1 MKYKWKKTEQIFN
14 TEQDL
19 INHLRSL
26 GDVTFNDASDEYILN
41 ESYQNDEWEYVEVK
55 IEQMGAIKQT
65 VMEMVD
71 DITILVIKDK
81 YGDDVYKDDGF
92 RLKDNILDEFQELFD
107 QIETIV
113 LEKLGILEKD
123 N

>member
-1 MKYKWKKTEQIFN
+1 
-14 TEQDL
+14 
-19 INHLRSL
+19 
-26 GDVTFNDASDEYILN
+26 
-41 ESYQNDEWEYVEVK
+41 
-55 IEQMGAIKQT
+55 MGAIKQT

-113 LEKLGILEKD
+113 LEKLGI
-123 N
+123 

>member
-1 MKYKWKKTEQIFN
+1 
-14 TEQDL
+14 
-19 INHLRSL
+19 
-26 GDVTFNDASDEYILN
+26 
-41 ESYQNDEWEYVEVK
+41 
-55 IEQMGAIKQT
+55 MGAIKET

-71 DITILVIKDK
+71 DITILIIKDK

-113 LEKLGILEKD
+113 LEKLGI
-123 N
+123 

>member
-1 MKYKWKKTEQIFN
+1 
-14 TEQDL
+14 
-19 INHLRSL
+19 
-26 GDVTFNDASDEYILN
+26 
-41 ESYQNDEWEYVEVK
+41 
-55 IEQMGAIKQT
+55 MGAIKQT

-92 RLKDNILDEFQELFD
+92 RLRDNILDEFQELFD

-113 LEKLGILEKD
+113 LEKLGI
-123 N
+123 

>member
-1 MKYKWKKTEQIFN
+1 
-14 TEQDL
+14 
-19 INHLRSL
+19 
-26 GDVTFNDASDEYILN
+26 
-41 ESYQNDEWEYVEVK
+41 
-55 IEQMGAIKQT
+55 MGAIKQT

-107 QIETIV
+107 Q
-113 LEKLGILEKD
+113 KL
-123 N
+123 

>member
-1 MKYKWKKTEQIFN
+1 
-14 TEQDL
+14 
-19 INHLRSL
+19 
-26 GDVTFNDASDEYILN
+26 
-41 ESYQNDEWEYVEVK
+41 
-55 IEQMGAIKQT
+55 MGAIKQT

-113 LEKLGILEKD
+113 LEKLGIL
-123 N
+123 

>member
-1 MKYKWKKTEQIFN
+1 
-14 TEQDL
+14 
-19 INHLRSL
+19 
-26 GDVTFNDASDEYILN
+26 
-41 ESYQNDEWEYVEVK
+41 
-55 IEQMGAIKQT
+55 MGAIKQT

-107 QIETIV
+107 QQQVKSLDLMKCITVQLSMVVQVERILPMRKLLRVKTISLTGV
-113 LEKLGILEKD
+113 RFLCVTTVVRYWRLNIIQK
-123 N
+123 

>member
-1 MKYKWKKTEQIFN
+1 
-14 TEQDL
+14 
-19 INHLRSL
+19 
-26 GDVTFNDASDEYILN
+26 
-41 ESYQNDEWEYVEVK
+41 
-55 IEQMGAIKQT
+55 MGAIKQT

-113 LEKLGILEKD
+113 LEKLGILKKD

>member
-1 MKYKWKKTEQIFN
+1 
-14 TEQDL
+14 
-19 INHLRSL
+19 
-26 GDVTFNDASDEYILN
+26 
-41 ESYQNDEWEYVEVK
+41 
-55 IEQMGAIKQT
+55 MGAIKQT

-107 QIETIV
+107 KIETIV
-113 LEKLGILEKD
+113 LEKLGILKKD

>member
-1 MKYKWKKTEQIFN
+1 
-14 TEQDL
+14 
-19 INHLRSL
+19 
-26 GDVTFNDASDEYILN
+26 
-41 ESYQNDEWEYVEVK
+41 
-55 IEQMGAIKQT
+55 MGAIKQT

-107 QIETIV
+107 QIETYEKTFKSESHYLNWCKFMMSNYGGKV
-113 LEKLGILEKD
+113 LEIKHHLELNKK
-123 N
+123 

>member
-1 MKYKWKKTEQIFN
+1 
-14 TEQDL
+14 
-19 INHLRSL
+19 
-26 GDVTFNDASDEYILN
+26 
-41 ESYQNDEWEYVEVK
+41 
-55 IEQMGAIKQT
+55 MGAIKQT

-113 LEKLGILEKD
+113 LEKLGILKKHYALSLKKKHSYILIS
-123 N
+123 